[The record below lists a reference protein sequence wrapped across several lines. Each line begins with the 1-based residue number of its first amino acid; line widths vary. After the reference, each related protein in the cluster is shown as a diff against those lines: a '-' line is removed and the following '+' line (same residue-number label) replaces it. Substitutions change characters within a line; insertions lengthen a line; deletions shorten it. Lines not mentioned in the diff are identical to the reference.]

1 MPYDVN
7 RSCFSLCI
15 FHWRWPL
22 KQSAISAITHN
33 QSERTI
39 SFGVTADEDD
49 EKKGIGGGDHPHTP
63 LRQRQTAGPYSASF
77 DEIAVMSP
85 NASRS
90 ILACGRHAQ

>member
-1 MPYDVN
+1 MA
-7 RSCFSLCI
+7 S
-15 FHWRWPL
+15 

-49 EKKGIGGGDHPHTP
+49 EKKGMGGGDHPP
-63 LRQRQTAGPYSASF
+63 SPYVNGRQQALPYSASF